1 MTGCSFS
8 NNLVNSTVN
17 VANSYLADL
26 FYFTDLNSISFT
38 NCDFV
43 TDNVNLKNSTV
54 QTIYASTVNT
64 LTITSSNFYGSNSY
78 NYTDVSTNLDYNN
91 P

>member
-1 MTGCSFS
+1 M
-8 NNLVNSTVN
+8 NSTVN

-26 FYFTDLNSISFT
+26 FYFTDLNLISFS

-54 QTIYASTVNT
+54 QIIYASTVKV
-64 LTITSSNFYGSNSY
+64 LTITSSNFYGLSSF
-78 NYTDVSTNLDYNN
+78 NYTEISTDLDYNN